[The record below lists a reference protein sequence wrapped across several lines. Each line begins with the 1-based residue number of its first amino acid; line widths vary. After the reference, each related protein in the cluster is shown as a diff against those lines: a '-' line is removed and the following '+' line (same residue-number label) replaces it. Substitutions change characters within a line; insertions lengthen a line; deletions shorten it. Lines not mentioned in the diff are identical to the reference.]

1 MLIFL
6 ERNRQEDGGQA
17 GGRHRCALMM
27 YCRPQALYEH
37 PWEHGNLRK
46 RLPLPPEDSKPC
58 VQYSL
63 PPDSRLGEPTPL
75 TCPSAQE
82 IPLLLMSPRCPHLHR
97 ALGAS
102 GVWGRGR
109 PSREYPWLLSSLH
122 PSLFIFAVHRK
133 AALLPWPTLSPPAIR
148 KWLPVRKQIWL
159 RSCHLSVA

>member
-82 IPLLLMSPRCPHLHR
+82 IPLLLMSPWCPHLHR
-97 ALGAS
+97 APLLEYGGGADPAENTHDCFPASILLCLYLQFTEKLPCCLDQLWVLQPS
-102 GVWGRGR
+102 GSGC
-109 PSREYPWLLSSLH
+109 L
-122 PSLFIFAVHRK
+122 
-133 AALLPWPTLSPPAIR
+133 
-148 KWLPVRKQIWL
+148 
-159 RSCHLSVA
+159 